1 MAFAD
6 RYAGNS
12 KVRELFLGAPV
23 RRAPVAVVDIGSNS
37 VRLLIYDGPWRH
49 AYPLHNEK
57 MICAIGR
64 NMVRTG
70 HLDDSGMELAL
81 ETLARFKLVAEG
93 HGVGTLEAV
102 ATAAARDAENGPEFV
117 KLAEEALGARIR
129 VLSGQDEAR
138 IAADGVIAGIPEAD
152 GIVADLGGGSLDMVT
167 VHDGRTGLAETLPYG
182 PLRLMDV
189 SDGNLTKARNVVAKG
204 LSKSKMD
211 EALQGRTLYA
221 VGGIWR
227 AVARVDMEEQN
238 YPLQVL
244 HYYRIPAS
252 RALKLCKI
260 VSSLSRKSLD
270 KMKAVPK
277 RRAEAL
283 PYGALVLEQMIQ
295 VLGLKEV
302 AISVYGLREGLLQW
316 KLTREEAAKDPLI
329 EFARDWNAREA
340 RAPGHGE
347 ELFEWMTPLFPKETE
362 TERRVRLA
370 ACLMSDIGWRRH
382 PDDRAVGAFRQVL
395 RGSYAGADHRERA
408 LMAEAIYYRYSG
420 ESSFPEKIAIDRLLG
435 SDGIERAL
443 IIGLAARVAYSISGA
458 LAGELAATPLRV
470 NGNAISLEVPADRQ
484 ALLGER
490 VGKRLSDLAKAMG
503 RKPDPVIV

>member
-1 MAFAD
+1 LAFAD
-6 RYAGNS
+6 RYASNPN
-12 KVRELFLGAPV
+12 VRELFQNVPTG
-23 RRAPVAVVDIGSNS
+23 RSPVAVIDIGSNS

-70 HLDDSGMELAL
+70 HLDSGGMELAL
-81 ETLARFKLVAEG
+81 QTLARFKLVAEG
-93 HGVGTLEAV
+93 HGVRTYEAV
-102 ATAAARDAENGPEFV
+102 ATAAARDAQNGPEFV
-117 KLAEEALGARIR
+117 KLAEQALGMRIR
-129 VLSGQDEAR
+129 VLSGEDEAR

-167 VHDGRTGLAETLPYG
+167 VHDARTGIAETLPYG

-189 SDGNLTKARNVVAKG
+189 SDGNLSKARNVVAKG
-204 LSKSKMD
+204 LAKSKMG

-227 AVARVDMEEQN
+227 ALARVDMEEQD

-244 HYYRIPAS
+244 HHYQIPAA

-260 VSSLSRKSLD
+260 VSTLSRKSLD
-270 KMKAVPK
+270 KIRSVPK

-295 VLGLKEV
+295 VFGLKEV
-302 AISVYGLREGLLQW
+302 AVSIYGLREGLLQW

-347 ELFEWMTPLFPKETE
+347 ELFEWMSPLFPKETPAE
-362 TERRVRLA
+362 SRVRLA

-395 RGSYAGADHRERA
+395 RGSYAGADHRERT
-408 LMAEAIYYRYSG
+408 LMASAIYYRYSG
-420 ESSFPEKIAIDRLLG
+420 DASFTEKLAIDRLLG
-435 SDGIERAL
+435 TEGIERAM

-470 NGNAISLEVPADRQ
+470 KGEAISLEVPADRQ

-490 VGKRLSDLAKAMG
+490 VGKRLNDLAKVMG

>member
-1 MAFAD
+1 LAFAD
-6 RYAGNS
+6 RYTSNPN
-12 KVRELFLGAPV
+12 VRELFHTTPL
-23 RRAPVAVVDIGSNS
+23 RRAPVAVIDIGSNS

-70 HLDDSGMELAL
+70 HLDAAGMEMAL
-81 ETLARFKLVAEG
+81 EALARFRLVAEG
-93 HGVGTLEAV
+93 HGVGTYEAV

-117 KLAEEALGARIR
+117 AMAEHALGTRIR
-129 VLSGQDEAR
+129 VLSGEDEAR

-167 VHDGRTGLAETLPYG
+167 VGEGRTGKAETLPYG
-182 PLRLMDV
+182 PLRLMDI
-189 SDGNLTKARNVVAKG
+189 SDGNLAKARSFVAKG
-204 LSKSKMD
+204 LSKCAIAGAIK
-211 EALQGRTLYA
+211 GRTLYA

-227 AVARVDMEEQN
+227 ALARVDMDEQN

-244 HYYRIPAS
+244 HQYKIPAP

-260 VSSLSRKSLD
+260 VSTLSRKSLD
-270 KMKAVPK
+270 RMKSVPK

-283 PYGALVLEQMIQ
+283 PYGALVLEQMIN
-295 VLGLKEV
+295 VFGLKEV
-302 AISVYGLREGLLQW
+302 EVSAFGLREGLLQW

-329 EFARDWNAREA
+329 EFARDWNTREA

-347 ELFEWMTPLFPKETE
+347 ELFDWMSPLFPKETKAE
-362 TERRVRLA
+362 GRVRLA
-370 ACLMSDIGWRRH
+370 TCLMSDIGWRRH

-395 RGSYAGADHRERA
+395 RGAYAGADHRERA
-408 LMAEAIYYRYSG
+408 LMASAIYHRYSG
-420 ESSFPEKIAIDRLLG
+420 ESAFEEKIAIDRLLG
-435 SDGIERAL
+435 AEGITRAL
-443 IIGLAARVAYSISGA
+443 IIGLAARVAYSIAGA
-458 LAGELAATPLRV
+458 LEGELGATPLRV
-470 NGNAISLEVPADRQ
+470 NGDAISLEVPSDRQ
-484 ALLGER
+484 ALLGDR
-490 VGKRLSDLAKAMG
+490 VGKRLADLAKAMG